1 MLTILAIVILSYLAG
16 SFPTS
21 IIMSK
26 LFKGID
32 IRDYGSGNAGATNV
46 YRIVGWQAALITVI
60 VDIGKGTLATVLI
73 SQLRI
78 GTPPAIFPSLFQI
91 LGGVS
96 AIIGHSYPIFA
107 GFRGGKGVA
116 TGAGMVMG
124 LYPIIFLICLSV
136 FILLVM
142 LSGLVSLASMS
153 AAVTLPICVYLFK
166 GSTDLPLL
174 IFSIIIPL
182 FIIYTHRENI
192 QRLLKGEEKSLDNL
206 KIFGRNK
213 KED

>member
-1 MLTILAIVILSYLAG
+1 MLTVVTILFLSYLAG

-21 IIMSK
+21 IIVAR

-32 IRDYGSGNAGATNV
+32 IRDHGSGNAGATNV
-46 YRIVGWQAALITVI
+46 FRIVGWQAALIVVI

-73 SQLRI
+73 SQLRL
-78 GTPPAIFPSLFQI
+78 GTTPDIYPSLFQI
-91 LGGVS
+91 FAGVS

-124 LYPIIFLICLSV
+124 LFPIIFLICLAV
-136 FILLVM
+136 FIIIVM
-142 LSGLVSLASMS
+142 LTGLVSLASMT
-153 AAVTLPICVYLFK
+153 AAVTLPICVYLIL
-166 GSTDLPLL
+166 GGADLPLI
-174 IFSIIIPL
+174 IFSIVIPL

-192 QRLLKGEEKSLDNL
+192 QRLIKGEEKSLDNL
-206 KIFGRNK
+206 KIFNK
-213 KED
+213 KNK

>member
-1 MLTILAIVILSYLAG
+1 MLTVVTILFLSYLAG

-21 IIMSK
+21 IIVAR

-32 IRDYGSGNAGATNV
+32 IRDHGSGNAGATNV
-46 YRIVGWQAALITVI
+46 FRIVGWQAALIVVI

-73 SQLRI
+73 SQLRL
-78 GTPPAIFPSLFQI
+78 GTTPDIYPSLFQI
-91 LGGVS
+91 FAGVS

-124 LYPIIFLICLSV
+124 LFPLIFLICLAV
-136 FILLVM
+136 FIIIVM
-142 LSGLVSLASMS
+142 LTGLVSLASMT
-153 AAVTLPICVYLFK
+153 AAVTLPICVYLIL
-166 GSTDLPLL
+166 GGADLPLI
-174 IFSIIIPL
+174 IFSIVIPL

-192 QRLLKGEEKSLDNL
+192 QRLIKGEEKSLDNL
-206 KIFGRNK
+206 KIFNK
-213 KED
+213 KNK

>member
-1 MLTILAIVILSYLAG
+1 MLTVVTILFLSYLAG

-21 IIMSK
+21 IIVAR

-32 IRDYGSGNAGATNV
+32 IRDHGSGNAGATNV
-46 YRIVGWQAALITVI
+46 FRIVGWQAALIVVI

-73 SQLRI
+73 SQLRL
-78 GTPPAIFPSLFQI
+78 GTTPDIYPSLFQI
-91 LGGVS
+91 FAGVS

-124 LYPIIFLICLSV
+124 LFPLIFLICLAV
-136 FILLVM
+136 FIIIVM
-142 LSGLVSLASMS
+142 LTGLVSLASMT
-153 AAVTLPICVYLFK
+153 AAVTLPICVYLIL
-166 GSTDLPLL
+166 GVADLPLI
-174 IFSIIIPL
+174 IFSIVIPL

-192 QRLLKGEEKSLDNL
+192 QRLIKGEEKSLDNL
-206 KIFGRNK
+206 KIFNK
-213 KED
+213 KNK